1 MHAVWHRTTSISIS
15 AVQRTANREER
26 HANRVMPPYNGVRRV
41 TNTVAQTACELI
53 KIIRPMQKLMNQ
65 SDALQRTDGPAHK
78 GDQTAS
84 QALSGDKDSGSR
96 RMLDAI
102 RDLAPAVLARAAEIE
117 AERRMPSDLIEKLR
131 LIGVFRM
138 FAPRSRGGLEL
149 DLPSGMEVISTLARL
164 DGSVGWTA
172 MIGSASAIISPRLPR
187 QTYDLM
193 YQDKSDVIIAA
204 VSAPGG
210 TAERVPGGWRVSG
223 RWPFASSCHN
233 AEWMMG
239 LCVMSEGGK
248 PLFGPAGD
256 AGPPLVRCVAL
267 PASAWQIEDTWH
279 TSGLRG
285 TGSHHIAL
293 QNVVAPEANF
303 FDFPAGASCEPGP
316 LYQAWRHLQSLLV
329 GAVCVGIAEGALWDV
344 AELIH
349 TGRQQLR
356 APVPM
361 RDSEMVQ
368 GELGRIEADVRAARA
383 AMQVQAD
390 SHWRHALADTLNGEA
405 LYSQGI
411 QTGSWIAT
419 TCSRAA
425 HACFN
430 LAGGAALYE
439 SSPLQRRLRDLQAAA
454 QHAMVQQRHYAEAGR
469 LLLERAVRT
478 PR

>member
-1 MHAVWHRTTSISIS
+1 
-15 AVQRTANREER
+15 
-26 HANRVMPPYNGVRRV
+26 
-41 TNTVAQTACELI
+41 
-53 KIIRPMQKLMNQ
+53 
-65 SDALQRTDGPAHK
+65 
-78 GDQTAS
+78 
-84 QALSGDKDSGSR
+84 
-96 RMLDAI
+96 MLDAI

-149 DLPSGMEVISTLARL
+149 DLPSGMKVISTLARL

-193 YQDKSDVIIAA
+193 YQDKSDVIIAV

-256 AGPPLVRCVAL
+256 DGPPLVRCVAL